1 MTSLK
6 LLFNRLL
13 DNKIIGRI
21 IMAVSLVGFADSV
34 YLTVDHY
41 FGIRVLCYLVHGCD
55 VVLKSE
61 YSQLFGVPL
70 AIFGIIFYSCVFV
83 IINLVDIYQKDKF
96 VKLLYVIGI
105 VGFIAS
111 IIFLYLQLFVIEAL
125 CFYCLVSLGS
135 STIIFILSILLYNRS
150 TNIVP

>member
-1 MTSLK
+1 M
-6 LLFNRLL
+6 LFNRLL

-41 FGIRVLCYLVHGCD
+41 FGIGVLCYLVHGCD